1 MNRRSTQNLALKII
15 LPGDP
20 DDSYLVQKIRG
31 GAGIAGVLMPQGC
44 PGNPLQGAQCLT
56 PDEIDAIQT
65 WILACAPNN

>member
-1 MNRRSTQNLALKII
+1 MNKRSTQNLALKII
-15 LPGDP
+15 LPGDA

-31 GAGIAGVLMPQGC
+31 DVGIAGVMMPQGC
-44 PGNPLQGAQCLT
+44 PANPLQGAQCLT

>member
-1 MNRRSTQNLALKII
+1 MPTRCVRQDGLL
-15 LPGDP
+15 
-20 DDSYLVQKIRG
+20 
-31 GAGIAGVLMPQGC
+31 LMPQGC